1 LRGINN
7 LGADG
12 TAVGTGNQNM
22 IDIEAGCTTAG
33 TAADICANLTLGGYS
48 DWFLPSKDELN
59 QMYSNKA
66 VIGGFANVSYWSS
79 TEDDNSSA
87 WWQYFDYGS
96 QSSGNKQNPVYVRAV
111 RAF

>member
-33 TAADICANLTLGGYS
+33 TAADICANLTLSGYS

-59 QMYSNKA
+59 QMYLNKA
-66 VIGGFANVSYWSS
+66 VIGGFANINYWSS
-79 TEDDNSSA
+79 SEVGGTMAWEQHFSTGYQDDTGKIYSNC
-87 WWQYFDYGS
+87 
-96 QSSGNKQNPVYVRAV
+96 VRAV